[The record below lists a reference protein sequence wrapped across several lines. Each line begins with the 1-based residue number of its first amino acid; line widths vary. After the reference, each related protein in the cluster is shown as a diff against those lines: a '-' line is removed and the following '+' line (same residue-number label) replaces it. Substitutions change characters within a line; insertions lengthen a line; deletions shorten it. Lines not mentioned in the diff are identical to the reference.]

1 MKRLWFWQMKKTR
14 QKKDHKKGQKE
25 RDNGMMADGQLTG
38 SVKFASNYNWENVQK
53 DCGFDRCNYN
63 YNYNWENVWKGFDRC
78 LWQSVD
84 CWWLLCEWDQDWKA
98 FRSLNLVEV
107 ATSSWDRWS
116 FAAQNLD
123 QINPLKTRMRN
134 VSTFYQNTLYLN
146 KKQSPTKSNRVR
158 GTNCNC
164 WMIPPHMPLQ

>member
-63 YNYNWENVWKGFDRC
+63 YNYNWENVWKDFDRC

-107 ATSSWDRWS
+107 ELGQMIVCCSKLGSNKSSQDQN
-116 FAAQNLD
+116 AQCVNILSKYSIFE
-123 QINPLKTRMRN
+123 QKTI
-134 VSTFYQNTLYLN
+134 SN
-146 KKQSPTKSNRVR
+146 KE
-158 GTNCNC
+158 
-164 WMIPPHMPLQ
+164 